1 MDSFEQKL
9 KALTPHTRECFDLIE
24 QALAQPANAA
34 VERALQLARVAC
46 LGETMWKGVQ
56 P

>member
-1 MDSFEQKL
+1 MDSFEKKL
-9 KALTPHTRECFDLIE
+9 AALSARQRECYELIE
-24 QALAQPANAA
+24 QALQRPANEA
-34 VERALQLARVAC
+34 VARALHLARVAC